1 VANIKR
7 AKRRGLEFWQAAVAR
22 VKAGEHVAEVAS
34 ELGVDRRGLARW
46 QERLDP
52 EMLRSD
58 RRREKALV
66 TEVEQ
71 LKKALAEKVLVVD
84 FLRGALHKVEA
95 RRRQSEKVGE
105 PESTTRSR
113 K

>member
-1 VANIKR
+1 MANLKG
-7 AKRRGLEFWQAAVAR
+7 AKKRGLQFWQAAVAR
-22 VKAGEHVAEVAS
+22 VQAGENLAEVAL

-46 QERLDP
+46 QEKLDP

-95 RRRQSEKVGE
+95 RRRQSESIGE
-105 PESTTRSR
+105 PGSMTRSR

>member
-1 VANIKR
+1 MANLKG
-7 AKRRGLEFWQAAVAR
+7 AKRRGLEFWLAAVAR
-22 VKAGEHVAEVAS
+22 VQAGENLAEVALD
-34 ELGVDRRGLARW
+34 LGVDRRGLARW
-46 QERLDP
+46 QEKLDP

-95 RRRQSEKVGE
+95 RRRQSESIGE
-105 PESTTRSR
+105 PGSTTRSR

>member
-1 VANIKR
+1 VANLKR
-7 AKRRGLEFWQAAVAR
+7 AKRRGLAFWQAAVAR
-22 VKAGEHVAEVAS
+22 VQAGENLAEVAL

-52 EMLRSD
+52 EMLRTD
-58 RRREKALV
+58 RRREKALEQ
-66 TEVEQ
+66 EVGE

-95 RRRQSEKVGE
+95 RRRHSESGGAV
-105 PESTTRSR
+105 ESTIKS
-113 K
+113 KK

>member
-1 VANIKR
+1 VANIR
-7 AKRRGLEFWQAAVAR
+7 GAKRRGLEFWQAAVAR
-22 VKAGEHVAEVAS
+22 VKAGEHLAEVAS

-71 LKKALAEKVLVVD
+71 LQKALAQKVLEVD

-95 RRRQSEKVGE
+95 RRRQSESVGE
-105 PESTTRSR
+105 PGSTTRSR

>member
-7 AKRRGLEFWQAAVAR
+7 AKRRGLEFWQVAVAR
-22 VKAGEHVAEVAS
+22 VKAGEPVAEVAS

-71 LKKALAEKVLVVD
+71 LKKALAEKVLVMD

-95 RRRQSEKVGE
+95 RRRQSGRVGE
-105 PESTTRSR
+105 PVSTTRSR

>member
-22 VKAGEHVAEVAS
+22 VKAGEQVAEVAS
-34 ELGVDRRGLARW
+34 DLGVDRRGLARW
-46 QERLDP
+46 QEKLDP

-71 LKKALAEKVLVVD
+71 LQKALAEKVLEVD

-95 RRRQSEKVGE
+95 RRRQSESIAG
-105 PESTTRSR
+105 PGSTTRSG